1 VDGYSVPLTCSSE
14 GTPVSGC
21 NIDLFKQPNIPCN
34 NQVKGPVCLHPAQ
47 NIANGPTSPFF
58 AACKGAAYTFP
69 NDNDANVINL
79 KNSLVSCCIGTSCN
93 APSRQPG
100 QTQIKG
106 IKPQGLGRRAS
117 SRNRHRHYSPR
128 YVFDA

>member
-1 VDGYSVPLTCSSE
+1 MGPPDIVVGYVDGYSVPITCSSE

-21 NIDLFKQPNIPCN
+21 NIDLFNIPCN
-34 NQVKGPVCLHPAQ
+34 NQVKGPVYLNPAQ

-58 AACKGAAYTFP
+58 TACKGPAYTFA

-79 KNSLVSCCIGTSCN
+79 KSSLVSCCIGTSCN

-100 QTQIKG
+100 
-106 IKPQGLGRRAS
+106 A
-117 SRNRHRHYSPR
+117 
-128 YVFDA
+128 